1 MLELSITR
9 VSDGVHGI
17 DDGLQ
22 SRIVFIHYLRF
33 LKKSFMW
40 WNSILMKTL
49 LKNISFIFL
58 IEVCI

>member
-33 LKKSFMW
+33 
-40 WNSILMKTL
+40 
-49 LKNISFIFL
+49 
-58 IEVCI
+58 

>member
-22 SRIVFIHYLRF
+22 GRIVFIHYLRF
-33 LKKSFMW
+33 KKKSFMW

-49 LKNISFIFL
+49 LKNISFIF
-58 IEVCI
+58 